1 MDCDLSKMG
10 DTHSAIEAAIKTGIV
25 QCRADPNEPE
35 AAWENVSPRVE
46 LFSSQVQ
53 GRVTLFLGSAVSS
66 FKPAKLPMWNKF
78 IELLWS
84 SLLSK
89 AISSMQESEGKSR
102 IYAVVLLASTD
113 SFQDLTQAF
122 MSYFSNIMRSNKVP
136 NYMITEIIARRFGK
150 QYLSLLEAFAA
161 QKTAG
166 GTWAVN
172 HVHKWAAHSLA
183 DGSVSAIMTTD
194 FDDYLERALED
205 TNAPYYQITGN
216 PHIDG
221 PEILD
226 CLHDTSVSR
235 KLVLI
240 VNGGNAFSF
249 VRSLMPQLGR
259 GKMTFLFKFHGS
271 CYEPES

>member
-1 MDCDLSKMG
+1 MDCDLSKMR
-10 DTHSAIEAAIKTGIV
+10 DTQSAIEAAIKTGIV

-35 AAWENVSPRVE
+35 ATWENVSPRAE

-66 FKPAKLPMWNKF
+66 FKPAKLPIWNKF

-102 IYAVVLLASTD
+102 IYAVILLASTD
-113 SFQDLTQAF
+113 NFQDLTQAF

-172 HVHKWAAHSLA
+172 HVHKWAAHGLA
-183 DGSVSAIMTTD
+183 DGSVSAIMTTN
-194 FDDYLERALED
+194 FDNYLERALED
-205 TNAPYYQITGN
+205 TNAPYYQIT
-216 PHIDG
+216 
-221 PEILD
+221 
-226 CLHDTSVSR
+226 S
-235 KLVLI
+235 
-240 VNGGNAFSF
+240 
-249 VRSLMPQLGR
+249 
-259 GKMTFLFKFHGS
+259 
-271 CYEPES
+271 Y